1 MIKNDLF
8 KNKYISNGDTELLD
22 YDNNN
27 YLKI

>member
-8 KNKYISNGDTELLD
+8 KNKYISNCDAELLD